1 MAAIIFN
8 VLPLIPYLSVFIFVS
23 LGGPSGVQPAPQAA
37 AAALRALRAALANAH
52 AFPQLRAPT
61 GSSPWRGNKKAA
73 GIRQSLFYSMVGR
86 QGFSLLRRRPLRRF
100 RALRAA
106 LANAHAFT
114 QLRAPTGSNPCTG
127 NKRAT
132 NRSRSLSFLWWAV
145 RGSACSAG
153 GRCGAFAPC
162 ALRWQTLTR
171 LLSSAPRRVRTRASA
186 TKKRP
191 AGADRFLFYGGP
203 SGVRTLDL
211 GIKSEI
217 LFALALEQ

>member
-1 MAAIIFN
+1 MKGRQKRRPTE
-8 VLPLIPYLSVFIFVS
+8 VDR
-23 LGGPSGVQPAPQAA
+23 LGN
-37 AAALRALRAALANAH
+37 L
-52 AFPQLRAPT
+52 
-61 GSSPWRGNKKAA
+61 W
-73 GIRQSLFYSMVGR
+73 VGR

-114 QLRAPTGSNPCTG
+114 QLRAPTGSNPCLG
-127 NKRAT
+127 NKKRPASA
-132 NRSRSLSFLWWAV
+132 SRFSILWWAV

-171 LLSSAPRRVRTRASA
+171 LLSSAPRRVRTRAPA

-191 AGADRFLFYGGP
+191 TGVDRLLFYGGP

-211 GIKSEI
+211 GIKSP
-217 LFALALEQ
+217 LLCQLS

>member
-8 VLPLIPYLSVFIFVS
+8 VLPLIPYLSVFISFS
-23 LGGPSGVQPAPQAA
+23 FL
-37 AAALRALRAALANAH
+37 
-52 AFPQLRAPT
+52 
-61 GSSPWRGNKKAA
+61 W
-73 GIRQSLFYSMVGR
+73 VGR

-114 QLRAPTGSNPCTG
+114 QLRALSGSNPCRG
-127 NKRAT
+127 NKKAT

-153 GRCGAFAPC
+153 GRCGASRLARC
-162 ALRWQTLTR
+162 AGKRSR
-171 LLSSAPRRVRTRASA
+171 VYSAPRPDGFEPVTRQQKSGRHPPVA
-186 TKKRP
+186 
-191 AGADRFLFYGGP
+191 FLFYGGP

-211 GIKSEI
+211 GIKSP
-217 LFALALEQ
+217 LLCQLS